1 MRMSIISPLATVK
14 IISPNKSRCNTKKD
28 TISIHVTDGNLT
40 VTALGN
46 MFARKSKQASSNYGI
61 DSAGNIGC
69 FVPEEYRSWCTSN
82 SPNDARA
89 ITIEVAN
96 DGGKETGYHVSSKA
110 IESLI
115 NLLVDIC
122 KRNPKLNNGLRWKA
136 DKSLIGQVSIQNMTV
151 HRWFKAKACPGDY
164 LYNLHGSIAAEV
176 NKRLNGGTV
185 KPTPSNTPVIVKMQA
200 AKATVKYGS
209 KGDNAK
215 LLQQNLNKFGCGL
228 VVDGIFGKAS
238 TAALKAWQR
247 AYGLSV
253 DGIYGPKSE
262 AKMKEVI

>member
-1 MRMSIISPLATVK
+1 MSIISPLATVI

-28 TISIHVTDGNLT
+28 TISIHVVDGNLT
-40 VTALGN
+40 VKALGN

-69 FVPEEYRSWCTSN
+69 FVPEEYRSWCTN
-82 SPNDARA
+82 STSNDARA

-96 DGGKETGYHVSSKA
+96 DGGKETGYHVSIKA

-122 KRNPKLNNGLRWKA
+122 KRNGIPELRWKA
-136 DKSLIGQVSIQNMTV
+136 DKKLIGQVNIQNMTV

-176 NKRLNGGTV
+176 NKRLNGGTI
-185 KPTPSNTPVIVKMQA
+185 KPAPSNTPVIVKMQA

-209 KGDNAK
+209 RGDNAK

-247 AYGLSV
+247 ANGLSV